1 MSHELVRALRAVYD
15 DVEGSATG
23 QPARQAIASLW
34 TLLGQ
39 RAQQLQVLAL
49 WSAARALIL
58 PQIAAGAIDPGLR
71 AITALRAAA
80 AAAPGPQAQVP
91 ADIAALLA
99 GSTATT
105 DDRQLQAQRC
115 LGHALAFLLQ
125 PTPAGLMA
133 VIDAMVS
140 AQRSE
145 FAHSARA
152 HQAWIGWL
160 DDVASRCDRFT
171 PAALL
176 DLLERTLRGTLTT
189 MPVAFRWEGTGDD
202 KGLLHVWAADLQTRR
217 LVSSVMTID
226 PPVRTGRL
234 LQVTVHDA
242 PHLVRDPLR
251 IEYFVEHT
259 LHRVFLGEPHAGQFD
274 RIDYHCLGTGEAWS
288 APA

>member
-1 MSHELVRALRAVYD
+1 MSHELVRALRSVYD
-15 DVEGSATG
+15 DVACSSTG
-23 QPARQAIASLW
+23 QPDRRTVASLW

-39 RAQQLQVLAL
+39 RPQQLQVLAL

-58 PQIAAGAIDPGLR
+58 PQVAPAAIDPGLR
-71 AITALRAAA
+71 AIAALRAVW
-80 AAAPGPQAQVP
+80 AAPPVPQSAIP
-91 ADIAALLA
+91 ADISALLA
-99 GSTATT
+99 GAPATT

-115 LGHALAFLLQ
+115 LGHALAFALQ
-125 PTPAGLMA
+125 PTSAGLMA

-152 HQAWIGWL
+152 REAWIGWL
-160 DDVASRCDRFT
+160 DDVASRCDRFA

-176 DLLERTLRGTLTT
+176 DLLERTLRGTITT
-189 MPVAFRWEGTGDD
+189 LPVAFRWEGTGDD

-217 LVSSVMTID
+217 LVSNVMTID
-226 PPVRTGRL
+226 PPVLKGRV
-234 LQVTVHDA
+234 LQVSVHDA

-251 IEYFVEHT
+251 IEYFVEHFI
-259 LHRVFLGEPHAGQFD
+259 HRVFLGEPHAGQFD
-274 RIDYHCLGTGEAWS
+274 RIDYHAQGTGEAWS